1 MTNTADTK
9 ANALSMHNISK
20 AFPGVQALDS
30 ASLAVAPQEIHGLV
44 GENGA
49 GKSTIIKVLA
59 GIYQADR
66 GSVWVDGAPLDQI
79 TPETVHERGVRF
91 IHQELSLVPHFS
103 VAESVFMA
111 QEKRGMLGL
120 DTRKMRRLSVAFLAE
135 TLGAEI
141 DGRTLI
147 RDLTVAQRKLV
158 QIARALIDGQARL
171 VVFDEPTAVLGA
183 TDINTLFGNIRRL
196 RDTGISIVYV
206 SHYLSEI
213 TEICDRVTVFR
224 NGEDVGTIDLGGATA
239 PPGPDPSDTDSAWSA
254 ANGAPRQ
261 GEIIKLMVGREITD
275 MYPDRKPEAGETVL
289 EVSGLSDGSRFSDVN
304 FSVRT
309 GEILGLTGIIGSG
322 REALVDTIYGIRR
335 TRRGSLTIDGA
346 PVKLRSPAQAVRSG
360 LVLVPRDRRND
371 GLVLDMS
378 VGDNVNMATLDKVSS
393 KLGWLMR
400 AQARRQ
406 SDEFA
411 EQLDVR
417 PRRSA
422 TIVRFLSGGNQ
433 QKVVLARWLATES
446 KVFVLDQPTTGVDVG
461 ARSEIYALIAQL
473 ATGGAGVIV
482 SSNDLTEILGICDR
496 VLVMVR
502 GRIVAER
509 PTSGLALDELVALTT
524 SSAAATADQ
533 GAAIYGPEHRG
544 GLEVGA

>member
-1 MTNTADTK
+1 MTNTVDTTS
-9 ANALSMHNISK
+9 NALLMCNISK
-20 AFPGVQALDS
+20 AFPGVQALDG
-30 ASLAVAPQEIHGLV
+30 ASLAVARQEIHGLV

-59 GIYQADR
+59 GIYQADA
-66 GSVWVDGAPLDQI
+66 GSVWVGGTSLDQI
-79 TPETVHERGVRF
+79 TPETVHEHGVRF
-91 IHQELSLVPHFS
+91 IHQELSLVPHFN
-103 VAESVFMA
+103 VTESVFMA
-111 QEKRGMLGL
+111 QEKRGPFGL
-120 DTRKMRRLSVAFLAE
+120 ASRKMRRQSEEFLAE
-135 TLGAEI
+135 TLGTEI

-183 TDINTLFGNIRRL
+183 KDINTLFGNIRRL

-224 NGEDVGTIDLGGATA
+224 NGEDVGTIDLGDTDSR
-239 PPGPDPSDTDSAWSA
+239 PNPGPSDTGSGWAA
-254 ANGAPRQ
+254 ANGSPDQ
-261 GEIIKLMVGREITD
+261 GEIIKLMVGREITE
-275 MYPDRKPEAGETVL
+275 MYPYRKAEVGDTAL
-289 EVSGLSDGSRFSDVN
+289 KVSGLSDGSRFSNVN
-304 FSVRT
+304 FSVRA
-309 GEILGLTGIIGSG
+309 GEIVGLTGIIGSG
-322 REALVDTIYGIRR
+322 REALVDSIYGIRR
-335 TRRGSLTIDGA
+335 VRRGTVAVDGS
-346 PVKLRSPAQAVRSG
+346 PVELRSPTQAVQSG

-378 VGDNVNMATLDKVSS
+378 VSDNVNVATLDMVSS
-393 KLGWLMR
+393 KSGWLLR
-400 AQARRQ
+400 GQARDR
-406 SDEFA
+406 SDQLVER
-411 EQLDVR
+411 LDVR
-417 PRRSA
+417 PRRSD

-461 ARSEIYALIAQL
+461 ARSEIYSLIAQL
-473 ATGGAGVIV
+473 AEDGAGVIV
-482 SSNDLTEILGICDR
+482 STNDLTEILGICDR

-509 PTSGLALDELVALTT
+509 PTAGLALDELVALTT
-524 SSAAATADQ
+524 GSAAAEEA
-533 GAAIYGPEHRG
+533 GA
-544 GLEVGA
+544 

>member
-1 MTNTADTK
+1 MVNKVDATS
-9 ANALSMHNISK
+9 NALLMRNVSK
-20 AFPGVQALDS
+20 AFPGVQALDD

-59 GIYQADR
+59 GIYEADA

-91 IHQELSLVPHFS
+91 IHQELSLVPHFNIT
-103 VAESVFMA
+103 ESVFMA
-111 QEKRGMLGL
+111 QEKRGPLGL
-120 DTRKMRRLSVAFLAE
+120 DSRKMRRQSEEFLAE

-183 TDINTLFGNIRRL
+183 KDINTLFGNIRRL

-224 NGEDVGTIDLGGATA
+224 NGEDVGTIDLGDNDS
-239 PPGPDPSDTDSAWSA
+239 PPSPGPSGTGSGWA
-254 ANGAPRQ
+254 ATIGSPRQ
-261 GEIIKLMVGREITD
+261 SEIIKLMVGREITD
-275 MYPDRKPEAGETVL
+275 MYPDRRAEAGDTLL
-289 EVSGLSDGSRFSDVN
+289 EVSGLSDGSRFSDVG
-304 FSVRT
+304 FSVRA
-309 GEILGLTGIIGSG
+309 GEIVGLTGIIGSG
-322 REALVDTIYGIRR
+322 REALVDSIYGIRR
-335 TRRGSLTIDGA
+335 ARRGTVAIDGI
-346 PVKLRSPAQAVRSG
+346 PVKLRSPAQAVHSG

-378 VGDNVNMATLDKVSS
+378 VGDNVNVATLDNVSS
-393 KLGWLMR
+393 KLGWLLR
-400 AQARRQ
+400 GQARDR
-406 SDEFA
+406 SDQLV

-417 PRRSA
+417 PRRSD

-461 ARSEIYALIAQL
+461 ARSEIYSLIAQL
-473 ATGGAGVIV
+473 AEGGAGVIV
-482 SSNDLTEILGICDR
+482 SSNDLAEILGICDR

-509 PTSGLALDELVALTT
+509 STAGLALDELVALTT
-524 SSAAATADQ
+524 GSAAE
-533 GAAIYGPEHRG
+533 GAGS
-544 GLEVGA
+544 